1 MEKEDLRAKLRAK
14 ISLNKMGR
22 LPKEHKEQKIEEL
35 KTKFADIMKNM
46 NLNTTTSNP

>member
-22 LPKEHKEQKIEEL
+22 LPKEIKEQKVEEL
-35 KTKFADIMKNM
+35 KTKFADIMKNI